1 MSQTPR
7 LILALGLTAVL
18 AGCLGV
24 NHGHPESRGP
34 RYVSSQKRADV
45 ATPVRWR
52 QIFLGSPP
60 KPVMAGYLRTEE
72 RGQNRGGHVVYDPDF
87 RIVGRISPKGNTVRV
102 VQGVERSVGGYAL
115 KNALRRL
122 YLRDLRVEVNLKS
135 MPAPRG

>member
-1 MSQTPR
+1 
-7 LILALGLTAVL
+7 
-18 AGCLGV
+18 
-24 NHGHPESRGP
+24 
-34 RYVSSQKRADV
+34 
-45 ATPVRWR
+45 
-52 QIFLGSPP
+52 
-60 KPVMAGYLRTEE
+60 MAGYLRTEE